1 MNWSIKQ
8 KLMGLAGF
16 VVSAVIILIIQG
28 RIMHGQ
34 QIALDKVIESTYQ
47 LQVNMLMLRRN
58 EKDFIIRQDLKYQD
72 RFAGNMSAAKNT
84 LAELVTRAEESGLSS
99 QRANQLSTFLV
110 NYDKAFNQL
119 IALSVNKGLNKD
131 EGHYGRL
138 RQATHA
144 LETHLEQQNNDTAL
158 VLLLTLRRHEKDF
171 ILRSD
176 SKYVERLA
184 ATAESLK
191 SMMQGD
197 GRAVALVNEYV
208 NEFNAFYRI
217 SQDIGLDENAGV
229 RGAMRGAVHEMET
242 ALDKLNALYK
252 QEVEEAIAI
261 NELIRISLSII
272 ILIVIVTGIVLIS
285 RQIIRPIEHM
295 ARSFEGILKS
305 NDLTKRVEILRQD
318 EIGAATRDFNLLIAY
333 FHEMVQKIYYSVEQL
348 ESATSTVTRNVNN
361 TQEHIEHQQTQSGM
375 VATAVTEMGASAAD
389 IAKNAELTATT
400 VNSAHD
406 SARQGV
412 DKVKVT
418 ITKVD
423 NLANSLV
430 QAGESMQLLQEKSN
444 GISSVLDVIKSIAEQ
459 TNLLAL
465 NAAIEAA
472 RAGDQGRGFAV
483 VADEVR
489 QLAMRTQESTAQISE
504 IIGEL
509 QSSTGQIVNVVEQC
523 KREGGESSL
532 LAKEA
537 GDELS
542 IIMSEMET
550 VTQMSSEIA
559 IAVEQQSNVVEEINR
574 NVQQIR
580 DLGIEI
586 SDDSAKNVEACKDVS
601 TQASMLHETVSMF
614 RV

>member
-16 VVSAVIILIIQG
+16 VVTAVIILIIQG
-28 RIMHGQ
+28 RLMHGQ
-34 QIALDKVIESTYQ
+34 QIALDKVIETTYQ
-47 LQVNMLMLRRN
+47 LQVDMLMLRRN

-72 RFAGNMSAAKNT
+72 KFAKNMSAAKST
-84 LAELVTRAEESGLSS
+84 LEDLIVRTEDSGLSYKKAHELRS
-99 QRANQLSTFLV
+99 YLSD
-110 NYDKAFNQL
+110 YDNAFNQL
-119 IALSVNKGLNKD
+119 ITSTVNKGLSKD
-131 EGHYGRL
+131 EGHYGKL
-138 RQATHA
+138 RKATHD
-144 LETHLEQQNNDTAL
+144 LEAHLEQQNNDRAL

-171 ILRSD
+171 ILRGD
-176 SKYVERLA
+176 PKYVDRLG
-184 ATAESLK
+184 ATANELK
-191 SMMQGD
+191 
-197 GRAVALVNEYV
+197 ALLSQNNQALRYIDEYV
-208 NEFNAFYRI
+208 REFNAFFTI
-217 SQDIGLDENAGV
+217 TKQIGLSENEGT
-229 RGAMRGAVHEMET
+229 RGAMRGAVHKMEES
-242 ALDKLNALYK
+242 LEQLNRLYK
-252 QEVEEAIAI
+252 QEVEDAITKNEVIRVAI
-261 NELIRISLSII
+261 SVIMLA
-272 ILIVIVTGIVLIS
+272 VIVSGIVLIS

-295 ARSFEGILKS
+295 ARSFEDILKS
-305 NDLTKRVEILRQD
+305 NDLTKRAEILRDD
-318 EIGAATRDFNLLIAY
+318 EIGAATKDFNVLIEY
-333 FHEMVQKIYYSVEQL
+333 FHQMVQKIYQSVEQL
-348 ESATSTVTRNVNN
+348 ESATSTVTRNVNS
-361 TQEHIEHQQTQSGM
+361 TQAHIEHQQTQSDM
-375 VATAVTEMGASAAD
+375 VATAITEMGASASD
-389 IAKNAELTATT
+389 IAKNAELTAST
-400 VNSAHD
+400 VNSAHQ
-406 SARQGV
+406 SAQQGV
-412 DKVKVT
+412 DKVNVT

-423 NLANSLV
+423 NLAASLIR
-430 QAGESMQLLQEKSN
+430 AGESMQSLQEKSN

-509 QSSTGQIVNVVEQC
+509 QSSTGQIVSVVEQC
-523 KREGGESSL
+523 KQEGGESSS

-559 IAVEQQSNVVEEINR
+559 TAVEQQSNVVEEINR

-580 DLGIEI
+580 DLGIDI
-586 SDDSAKNVEACKDVS
+586 SEDSSKNVEACKDVS
-601 TQASMLHETVSMF
+601 KQASMLHETVSMF